1 MATMQQLNPLRLC
14 KHFCVVVLVT
24 FNPWCLLRC
33 DIFLIPVIFPCPSLS
48 SSIVA
53 VPVGVAVVSVFGLVF
68 TVSAFAW
75 ICCQR
80 KNTKSQ
86 KTPPYKFVHM
96 LKGVDI
102 YPESLNG
109 KKKFAGPAATTTNDT
124 KKTDV
129 NGNCHTTSLM
139 SPAGTG
145 KLASSPNEARPTLHL
160 DLEKR
165 DLNGN
170 FTTKPFHHHHQK
182 VRSSPDL
189 ELPSPHAGFTQP
201 GVMDRRDLPSP
212 SSTLSSQAPTPAVD
226 KSQGEEKEGG
236 LGTLHFSLEYQAERK
251 AFIVH
256 IKVCSL
262 VFR

>member
-1 MATMQQLNPLRLC
+1 
-14 KHFCVVVLVT
+14 
-24 FNPWCLLRC
+24 
-33 DIFLIPVIFPCPSLS
+33 
-48 SSIVA
+48 
-53 VPVGVAVVSVFGLVF
+53 
-68 TVSAFAW
+68 
-75 ICCQR
+75 
-80 KNTKSQ
+80 
-86 KTPPYKFVHM
+86 M

-102 YPESLNG
+102 YPESLSG
-109 KKKFAGPAATTTNDT
+109 KKKFAAPPSTAANDT
-124 KKTDV
+124 SKTDV

-139 SPAGTG
+139 MPAGNG
-145 KLASSPNEARPTLHL
+145 KLASSPNESRQALHL

-201 GVMDRRDLPSP
+201 GVVDRRDLPSP
-212 SSTLSSQAPTPAVD
+212 SSTLSSLAPTPAVE
-226 KSQGEEKEGG
+226 KSQGEERVGG

-256 IKVCSL
+256 IKVCY
-262 VFR
+262 

>member
-1 MATMQQLNPLRLC
+1 MFHKCLSQNAYFSLLFQTPPSPLA
-14 KHFCVVVLVT
+14 
-24 FNPWCLLRC
+24 W
-33 DIFLIPVIFPCPSLS
+33 FLSPLS
-48 SSIVA
+48 SSTVA

-68 TVSAFAW
+68 TASAFAW

-86 KTPPYKFVHM
+86 KTPSYKFVHM

-102 YPESLNG
+102 YPESLSG
-109 KKKFAGPAATTTNDT
+109 KKKFAASSTPTTDDGG
-124 KKTDV
+124 KTDV
-129 NGNCHTTSLM
+129 NGNTQTTPA
-139 SPAGTG
+139 SPSSTD
-145 KLASSPNEARPTLHL
+145 KLASSPNGSRPDMHL
-160 DLEKR
+160 ELEKR

-170 FTTKPFHHHHQK
+170 FTTKPFHHHHQQ

-201 GVMDRRDLPSP
+201 GALDRRDLASP

-226 KSQGEEKEGG
+226 KPQGEEKEDG

-256 IKVCSL
+256 IKVLC
-262 VFR
+262 VFTHRTQAFFYYELFF

>member
-1 MATMQQLNPLRLC
+1 M
-14 KHFCVVVLVT
+14 
-24 FNPWCLLRC
+24 
-33 DIFLIPVIFPCPSLS
+33 
-48 SSIVA
+48 A
-53 VPVGVAVVSVFGLVF
+53 VPFGVAVVSVFGLVF
-68 TVSAFAW
+68 TVSAFTW

-109 KKKFAGPAATTTNDT
+109 KQKFAASAATPTNE
-124 KKTDV
+124 KSKTDV

-139 SPAGTG
+139 SPTRAS
-145 KLASSPNEARPTLHL
+145 KLASSPNDARPALHL

-170 FTTKPFHHHHQK
+170 ITTKPFHHHNQK
-182 VRSSPDL
+182 VRGSPDL
-189 ELPSPHAGFTQP
+189 ELPSPHAGFAQP
-201 GVMDRRDLPSP
+201 GVMDCRDLPSP

-226 KSQGEEKEGG
+226 KSQGEQREGG
-236 LGTLHFSLEYQAERK
+236 LGTLHFSLEYQPERK
-251 AFIVH
+251 VFIVH
-256 IKVCSL
+256 IKV
-262 VFR
+262 VFVYTFFFFWYEIKWFNKHLTDI